1 MMTGLLASRNILGG
15 SFDVWKVNS
24 DAEYQENG
32 DVQDSARA
40 IPKLLTLRPGGPVI
54 PIAGSSAASAVST
67 SSPGDQRD
75 GGRSRDE
82 PVGLSR

>member
-15 SFDVWKVNS
+15 TFDVWKVNS
-24 DAEYQENG
+24 DAEYQESG

-54 PIAGSSAASAVST
+54 PEKTRRWRTRRPRPGQGGGETGAAD
-67 SSPGDQRD
+67 PR
-75 GGRSRDE
+75 
-82 PVGLSR
+82 GLSR